1 MWGSI
6 APLIQRLDDTTSDL
20 DAIEKAFGP
29 VAFVHLRRDNVLE
42 QAVSWSRAEQTGYW
56 QDGDSTSGRHHL
68 DLDRLNGIRKMLGER
83 SGSESASLQPDGS
96 PALALSSGLTIDA
109 LNAAWQSWFRS
120 QGREPIVL
128 TYEEVVGDP
137 RAAVTA
143 IARHVSVELP
153 TAWDPQSRHRKQAD
167 ETNGAQVAAL
177 RQALD
182 AERA

>member
-1 MWGSI
+1 MAGRARDYRAFVATARVAGSTPNGVFAARIMWGSI

-109 LNAAWQSWFRS
+109 LNAAWQS
-120 QGREPIVL
+120 
-128 TYEEVVGDP
+128 
-137 RAAVTA
+137 
-143 IARHVSVELP
+143 
-153 TAWDPQSRHRKQAD
+153 
-167 ETNGAQVAAL
+167 
-177 RQALD
+177 
-182 AERA
+182 